1 MATKKEDLSP
11 SVEKKLVERNSSI
24 PSQEKENRK
33 GVRNL
38 FCEVCQKPFT
48 GEQSQQEH
56 MKSEKHKRKVEM
68 SASAPQN
75 TKSESLDKQII
86 GELCCKVCQKTFT
99 GAQSMREHEQS
110 EKHRRKVEA
119 LKTLKTEDLNFV
131 KQQLLKNSN
140 PSMTVDDKQSMECRV
155 CQKSFTGEQSRQE
168 HLKSEKHL
176 KKVSRA

>member
-1 MATKKEDLSP
+1 M
-11 SVEKKLVERNSSI
+11 ERNSST

-33 GVRNL
+33 AVRDL

-56 MKSEKHKRKVEM
+56 MKSEKHRRKVEM

-75 TKSESLDKQII
+75 TKSESLDKQIT

-140 PSMTVDDKQSMECRV
+140 PSMTVYDKQSMECRV